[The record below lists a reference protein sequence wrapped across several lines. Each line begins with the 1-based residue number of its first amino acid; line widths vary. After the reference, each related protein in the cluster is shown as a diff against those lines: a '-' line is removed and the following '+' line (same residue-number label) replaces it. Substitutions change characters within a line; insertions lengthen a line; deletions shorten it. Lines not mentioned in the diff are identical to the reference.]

1 MSKRK
6 RREEEEAEARRLRA
20 AAQAHL
26 KKSNG
31 YVGSDSFSANSLLQ
45 KGSVGRDNTIEVIKK
60 RKERQTQSGQDGV
73 DDVGKS
79 NVMQN
84 KMVRKT
90 GMQSI
95 IKKVGQNTLFGIP
108 LASSE
113 SLPENWVLV
122 QSHIDENVFY
132 FWNTKDN
139 STSWKIPRAENSI
152 DKTEKTTMP
161 SQDEDNDEPIYST
174 FDAQTQQ
181 EYFWRT
187 DSWIVKDQ
195 LAKLLGTKKK
205 YTHAK
210 CIAPCLLIA

>member
-6 RREEEEAEARRLRA
+6 RREEEEEEARRLRA

-26 KKSNG
+26 KSIG
-31 YVGSDSFSANSLLQ
+31 YVGTDSFSANSLLR

-60 RKERQTQSGQDGV
+60 RKEQQKQSGLDCV
-73 DDVGKS
+73 ADVGKK
-79 NVMQN
+79 NVVQN
-84 KMVRKT
+84 RMVRNID
-90 GMQSI
+90 MQPI

-122 QSHIDENVFY
+122 QSHVDENVFY
-132 FWNTKDN
+132 FWNTKNN
-139 STSWKIPRAENSI
+139 STSWKIPRAENPI
-152 DKTEKTTMP
+152 DKIEKTIMS

-195 LAKLLGTKKK
+195 LAKLLGTR
-205 YTHAK
+205 
-210 CIAPCLLIA
+210 